1 MIADPLRPLPFG
13 AVGSVHLLGLKA
25 ATILPRK
32 LMMVLRTVAVVAAQQ
47 ADPKTNN
54 RISCAMASRTRQ
66 LSGTK
71 VWNARVRSQ
80 AHVQRNGAL
89 SCVPATWWAC
99 MCGRIQDWRCFHVWN
114 ARIC

>member
-47 ADPKTNN
+47 ADPKQTTE
-54 RISCAMASRTRQ
+54 SRVQWPQEPDSFRG
-66 LSGTK
+66 LKFGTPESEAK
-71 VWNARVRSQ
+71 RMFK
-80 AHVQRNGAL
+80 G
-89 SCVPATWWAC
+89 
-99 MCGRIQDWRCFHVWN
+99 MGRCLAFQ
-114 ARIC
+114 